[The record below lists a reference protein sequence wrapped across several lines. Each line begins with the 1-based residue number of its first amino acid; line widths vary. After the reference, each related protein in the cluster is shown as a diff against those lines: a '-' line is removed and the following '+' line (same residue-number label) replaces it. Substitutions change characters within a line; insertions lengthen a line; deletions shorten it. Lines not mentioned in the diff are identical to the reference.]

1 MSFLPKSILQL
12 STLTLIFSLGLA
24 GCSSEQPAEQDVP
37 LSLTEWLDAEYEE
50 QLMRSPMGL
59 TYLGR
64 SERKDELDE
73 FTLESY
79 QADLAWQAASV
90 DEMESRFDRAELS
103 ESEQLSYDLWKYSY
117 DQSASGE
124 AYFYSRLVFDQMN
137 GLHSFV
143 PTFLINFHTVTSV
156 SDFEALV
163 ARLNLIKPRM
173 MGALDIARESSKRG
187 VVSPYFAM
195 DGVADQSRKI
205 ISGQPFDTEAE
216 TDSAIWADVQRKIA
230 GLLEHELLTENEANA
245 LQTEAKDA
253 LLSSFGPA
261 YEAIIAWAEEERLS
275 SPEVATGIGAQKGG
289 DAYYAHLL
297 ARQTTTD
304 LSADEIHTI
313 GLNEVA
319 RLRNEMLGIMEEVE
333 FQGDLQAFFE
343 EVRTGE
349 WNYYPDT
356 DEGRQAY
363 IDDATAAIEN
373 LKALL
378 PEYFGLLPKADL
390 IVKRV
395 EAFRERDGAA
405 QHYYAGTPDG
415 SRPGIYY
422 AHLSDMT
429 AMPKNQLEVIAYHEG
444 LPGHHMQIS
453 IAQELEGVPQFQTQ
467 LGFTAYAEGW
477 GLYSEKLASEM
488 PGTYADAYQQFGRL
502 SSEIWRAIRLVV
514 DTGLHA
520 KGWTEQEA
528 IDYFMANSPEP
539 YESVRS
545 GVRRYIVMP
554 GQATSYKIG
563 MIKILELRST
573 AIEALGDDFDIRG
586 FHDTVLG
593 AGSLPLDLLERR
605 VMQWIETVKASKE

>member
-1 MSFLPKSILQL
+1 MSFLPKHLIQITSLVFVF
-12 STLTLIFSLGLA
+12 TAGLT
-24 GCSSEQPAEQDVP
+24 GCSSEKATEENGA
-37 LSLTEWLDAEYEE
+37 LSLNEWLDAQYEE
-50 QLMRSPMGL
+50 QLLRSPMNL

-64 SERKDELDE
+64 DERKDEIDE
-73 FTLESY
+73 FTLASY

-90 DEMESRFDRAELS
+90 AEMANRFDRAKLS
-103 ESEQLSYDLWKYSY
+103 EPEQLSYDLWKYSY
-117 DQSASGE
+117 EQSAASE
-124 AYFYSRLVFDQMN
+124 AYFYNGLVFDQMN
-137 GLHSFV
+137 GIHAFV
-143 PTFLINFHTVTSV
+143 PTFLINFHTVANV

-163 ARLNLIKPRM
+163 ARLKLIKPRM
-173 MGALDIARESSKRG
+173 MDALDIARESSSRG
-187 VVSPYFAM
+187 VVAPYFAM
-195 DGVADQSRKI
+195 EGVADQSRKI
-205 ISGQPFDTEAE
+205 ISGQPFEADAE
-216 TDSAIWADVQRKIA
+216 TDSAIWADIQRKA
-230 GLLEHELLTENEANA
+230 QGLLDEGLLTEDEANA
-245 LQTEAKDA
+245 LKAEAKTA

-261 YEAIIAWAEEERLS
+261 YKAIIAWTETERLS
-275 SPEVATGIGAQKGG
+275 SPEVATGIGTQGGG

-297 ARQTTTD
+297 AQQTTTD

-319 RLRNEMLGIMEEVE
+319 RIRNEMLGIMDEVE

-363 IDDATAAIEN
+363 IDDATAAIDN

-415 SRPGIYY
+415 SRPGVYY

-514 DTGLHA
+514 DTGLHS

-545 GVRRYIVMP
+545 EVRRYIVMP

-605 VMQWIETVKASKE
+605 VMQWIETVKAG

>member
-1 MSFLPKSILQL
+1 MFILPKNLLQI
-12 STLTLIFSLGLA
+12 STLAFIFALGLA
-24 GCSSEQPAEQDVP
+24 GCSSEQTAEQDAP
-37 LSLTEWLDAEYEE
+37 MSLTEWLDAEYEE
-50 QLMRSPMGL
+50 QLMRSPMNL

-73 FTLESY
+73 FTFESY
-79 QADLAWQAASV
+79 KADLAWEAASV
-90 DEMESRFDRAELS
+90 AEMESRFDRAKLS

-117 DQSASGE
+117 EQSASGE
-124 AYFYSRLVFDQMN
+124 AYFYSGLVFDQMN
-137 GLHSFV
+137 GIHSGI
-143 PTFLINFHTVTSV
+143 PTFLINFHTVENV
-156 SDFEALV
+156 ADLEALIS
-163 ARLNLIKPRM
+163 RLNLIKPRM
-173 MGALDIARESSKRG
+173 MDALDIARESSKRG

-205 ISGQPFDTEAE
+205 ISGQPFDAEAE
-216 TDSAIWADVQRKIA
+216 TDSAIWADVQRKVA
-230 GLLEHELLTENEANA
+230 GLLENELLTEDEASA
-245 LQTEAKDA
+245 LQAEAKAA

-275 SPEVATGIGAQKGG
+275 SPEVATGIGAQEGG
-289 DAYYAHLL
+289 DDYYAHLL
-297 ARQTTTD
+297 AQQTTTD

-319 RLRNEMLGIMEEVE
+319 RLRNEMLGIMDEVE

-363 IDDATAAIEN
+363 IDDATAAIDN
-373 LKALL
+373 LKTLL
-378 PEYFGLLPKADL
+378 PKYFGLLPKADL

-453 IAQELEGVPQFQTQ
+453 IAQELEGVPKFQTQ

-488 PGTYADAYQQFGRL
+488 PGTYTDAYQQFGRL

-514 DTGLHA
+514 DTGLHS

-528 IDYFMANSPEP
+528 IEYFMANSPAP

-545 GVRRYIVMP
+545 EVRRYIVMP

-563 MIKILELRST
+563 MIKILELRAT

-605 VMQWIETVKASKE
+605 VMQWIENVKAG

>member
-137 GLHSFV
+137 GLHSFL

-230 GLLEHELLTENEANA
+230 GLLENELLTENEANA
-245 LQTEAKDA
+245 LQTEAKEA

-373 LKALL
+373 LKTLL

-545 GVRRYIVMP
+545 EVRRYIVMP

-605 VMQWIETVKASKE
+605 VMQWIETVKAS

>member
-1 MSFLPKSILQL
+1 MN
-12 STLTLIFSLGLA
+12 
-24 GCSSEQPAEQDVP
+24 
-37 LSLTEWLDAEYEE
+37 
-50 QLMRSPMGL
+50 L

-64 SERKDELDE
+64 DERKDEFDE

-90 DEMESRFDRAELS
+90 TEMENRFDRAKLS
-103 ESEQLSYDLWKYSY
+103 EPEQLSYDLWKYSY
-117 DQSASGE
+117 EQSAAGE
-124 AYFYSRLVFDQMN
+124 AYFYSGLVFDQMN
-137 GLHSFV
+137 GIHAFV
-143 PTFLINFHTVTSV
+143 PTFLINFHTVANV
-156 SDFEALV
+156 ADFEALIS
-163 ARLNLIKPRM
+163 RLNLIKPRM
-173 MGALDIARESSKRG
+173 MDALDIARESSRRG
-187 VVSPYFAM
+187 VVAPYFAM

-205 ISGQPFDTEAE
+205 LSGQPFDADAE
-216 TDSAIWADVQRKIA
+216 TDSAIWADVQRKA
-230 GLLEHELLTENEANA
+230 QGLLDEELLTQDEANA
-245 LQTEAKDA
+245 LKAEAKTA

-261 YEAIIAWAEEERLS
+261 YEAIIAWADKERLS
-275 SPEVATGIGAQKGG
+275 SPEVATGIGGQEGG

-297 ARQTTTD
+297 AKQTTTD

-319 RLRNEMLGIMEEVE
+319 RLRNEMLGIMDEVE
-333 FQGDLQAFFE
+333 FEGDLQAFFE

-363 IDDATAAIEN
+363 IDDATAAIDN

-378 PEYFGLLPKADL
+378 PDYFGLLPKADL
-390 IVKRV
+390 VVKRV

-477 GLYSEKLASEM
+477 GLYSEQLASEM

-528 IDYFMANSPEP
+528 IEYFMANSPEP

-545 GVRRYIVMP
+545 EVRRYIVMP

-563 MIKILELRST
+563 MIKILELRAT

-605 VMQWIETVKASKE
+605 VMQWVETVKTS

>member
-1 MSFLPKSILQL
+1 MAG
-12 STLTLIFSLGLA
+12 LT
-24 GCSSEQPAEQDVP
+24 GCSSEKTAEENAA

-50 QLMRSPMGL
+50 QLLRSPMNL

-64 SERKDELDE
+64 DERKDEFDE

-90 DEMESRFDRAELS
+90 AEMENRFDRAKLS
-103 ESEQLSYDLWKYSY
+103 EPEQLSYDLWKYSY
-117 DQSASGE
+117 EQSAAGE
-124 AYFYSRLVFDQMN
+124 AYFYSGLVFDQMN
-137 GLHSFV
+137 GIHAFV
-143 PTFLINFHTVTSV
+143 PTFLINFHTVANV
-156 SDFEALV
+156 ADFEALIS
-163 ARLNLIKPRM
+163 RLNLIKPRM
-173 MGALDIARESSKRG
+173 MDALDIARESSRRG
-187 VVSPYFAM
+187 VVAPYFAM

-205 ISGQPFDTEAE
+205 LSGQPFDADAE
-216 TDSAIWADVQRKIA
+216 TDSAIWADVQRKA
-230 GLLEHELLTENEANA
+230 QGLLDEELLTQDEANA
-245 LQTEAKDA
+245 LKAEAKTA

-261 YEAIIAWAEEERLS
+261 YEAIIAWADKERLS
-275 SPEVATGIGAQKGG
+275 SPEVATGIGGQEGG

-297 ARQTTTD
+297 AKQTTTD

-319 RLRNEMLGIMEEVE
+319 RLRNEMLGIMDEVE
-333 FQGDLQAFFE
+333 FEGDLQAFFE

-363 IDDATAAIEN
+363 IDDATAAIDN

-378 PEYFGLLPKADL
+378 PDYFGLLPKADL
-390 IVKRV
+390 VVKRV

-477 GLYSEKLASEM
+477 GLYSEQLASEM

-528 IDYFMANSPEP
+528 IEYFMANSPEP

-545 GVRRYIVMP
+545 EVRRYIVMP

-563 MIKILELRST
+563 MIKILELRAT

-605 VMQWIETVKASKE
+605 VMQWVETVKTR

>member
-1 MSFLPKSILQL
+1 MSFLPKHLIQIT
-12 STLTLIFSLGLA
+12 TLVFVFTAGLT
-24 GCSSEQPAEQDVP
+24 GCSSEKATEENGA
-37 LSLTEWLDAEYEE
+37 LSLNEWLDAKYEE
-50 QLMRSPMGL
+50 QLLRSPMNL

-64 SERKDELDE
+64 DERKDEIDE
-73 FTLESY
+73 FTLASY

-90 DEMESRFDRAELS
+90 AEMANRFDRAKLS
-103 ESEQLSYDLWKYSY
+103 EPEQLSYDLWKYSY
-117 DQSASGE
+117 EQSAAGE
-124 AYFYSRLVFDQMN
+124 AYFYNGLVFDQMN
-137 GLHSFV
+137 GIHAFV
-143 PTFLINFHTVTSV
+143 PTFLINFHTVANV

-163 ARLNLIKPRM
+163 ARLKLIKPRM
-173 MGALDIARESSKRG
+173 MDALDIARESSNRG
-187 VVSPYFAM
+187 VVAPYFAM
-195 DGVADQSRKI
+195 EGVADQSRKI
-205 ISGQPFDTEAE
+205 ISGQPFEADAE
-216 TDSAIWADVQRKIA
+216 TDSAIWADIQRKA
-230 GLLEHELLTENEANA
+230 QGLLDEGLLTEDEANA
-245 LQTEAKDA
+245 LKAEAKTA

-261 YEAIIAWAEEERLS
+261 YEAIIAWAETERLS
-275 SPEVATGIGAQKGG
+275 SPEVATGIGTQGGG

-297 ARQTTTD
+297 AQQTTTD

-319 RLRNEMLGIMEEVE
+319 RLRNEMLGIMDEVE

-363 IDDATAAIEN
+363 IDDATAAIDN

-415 SRPGIYY
+415 SRPGVYY

-514 DTGLHA
+514 DTGLHS

-545 GVRRYIVMP
+545 EVRRYIVMP

-605 VMQWIETVKASKE
+605 VMQWIETVKAG

>member
-205 ISGQPFDTEAE
+205 ISGQPFDAEAE

-230 GLLEHELLTENEANA
+230 GLLENELLTENEANA
-245 LQTEAKDA
+245 LQTEAKEA

-545 GVRRYIVMP
+545 EVRRYIVMP

-605 VMQWIETVKASKE
+605 VMQWIETVKTS

>member
-163 ARLNLIKPRM
+163 ARLNLIEPRM

-230 GLLEHELLTENEANA
+230 GLLENELLTENEANA
-245 LQTEAKDA
+245 LQTEAKEA

-488 PGTYADAYQQFGRL
+488 PGTYADAYQQLGRL

-545 GVRRYIVMP
+545 EVRRYIVMP

-605 VMQWIETVKASKE
+605 VMQWIETVKAS

>member
-1 MSFLPKSILQL
+1 MIKRLPKRLLQIT
-12 STLTLIFSLGLA
+12 TLLVIFTLGLS
-24 GCSSEQPAEQDVP
+24 GCSSDGEVEKSER
-37 LSLTEWLDAEYEE
+37 LSLTEWLDEQYEE
-50 QLMRSPMGL
+50 QLMRSPMNL

-64 SERKDELDE
+64 DERKDELDE

-90 DEMESRFDRAELS
+90 DEMERRFNRAELS
-103 ESEQLSYDLWKYSY
+103 ESETLSYDLWKYSY
-117 DQSASGE
+117 EQAAARE
-124 AYFYSRLVFDQMN
+124 PYFYRRLVFDQMN
-137 GLHSFV
+137 GIHSFI
-143 PTFLINFHTVTSV
+143 PTFLINFHKVENV
-156 SDFEALV
+156 ADFEALV
-163 ARLNLIKPRM
+163 SRLNLIRPRM
-173 MGALDIARESSKRG
+173 RDALNVAREASNRG
-187 VVSPYFAM
+187 VNAPYFALE
-195 DGVADQSRKI
+195 GVASQSRKI
-205 ISGQPFDTEAE
+205 ISGQPFDADAG
-216 TDSAIWADVQRKIA
+216 TDSAIWSDIQRKLQS
-230 GLLEHELLTENEANA
+230 LLDEELLTEDQATA
-245 LQTEAKDA
+245 LRAEAKTA
-253 LLSSFGPA
+253 LLTSFGPA
-261 YEAIIAWAEEERLS
+261 YEAIIAWAEEERLTA
-275 SPEVATGIGAQKGG
+275 PQVATGVGALEGG
-289 DAYYAHLL
+289 NAYYAHLL

-304 LSADEIHTI
+304 LSADEIHAI
-313 GLNEVA
+313 GLEEVA
-319 RLRNEMLGIMEEVE
+319 RLRNEMLVIMDEVD

-343 EVRTGE
+343 EVRTGT

-378 PEYFGLLPKADL
+378 PTYFGLLPKADL

-467 LGFTAYAEGW
+467 LGFTAYTEGW
-477 GLYSEKLASEM
+477 ALYAEKLASEM
-488 PGTYADAYQQFGRL
+488 PGTYTDAYQQFGRL

-520 KGWTEQEA
+520 KGWTEEEA
-528 IDYFMANSPEP
+528 IEYFMMNSPEP

-545 GVRRYIVMP
+545 EVRRYIVMP
-554 GQATSYKIG
+554 GQATTYKIG

-573 AIEALGDDFDIRG
+573 AIEALGDDFDIRA

-605 VMQWIETVKASKE
+605 VMHWIEAVKAS

>member
-1 MSFLPKSILQL
+1 MSFLPKQL
-12 STLTLIFSLGLA
+12 FKITTLVLIFIAGLA
-24 GCSSEQPAEQDVP
+24 GCSSEQAAEQDVP
-37 LSLTEWLDAEYEE
+37 MSLTEWLDAEYEE
-50 QLMRSPMGL
+50 QLMRSPMNL

-73 FTLESY
+73 FTLASY
-79 QADLAWQAASV
+79 KEDLAWQEASV
-90 DEMESRFDRAELS
+90 TEMESRFDRADLT

-117 DQSASGE
+117 EQSAASE
-124 AYFYSRLVFDQMN
+124 AYFYNGLVFDQMN

-143 PTFLINFHTVTSV
+143 PTFFINFHTVESV

-163 ARLNLIKPRM
+163 ARLNLVKPRM
-173 MGALDIARESSKRG
+173 MDALDIARESSERG
-187 VVSPYFAM
+187 VVVPYFAM
-195 DGVADQSRKI
+195 EGVADQSRKI
-205 ISGQPFDTEAE
+205 ISGQPFDAEAD
-216 TDSAIWADVQRKIA
+216 TDSAIWADV
-230 GLLEHELLTENEANA
+230 EAR
-245 LQTEAKDA
+245 DA

-275 SPEVATGIGAQKGG
+275 SPEVATGIGAQEGG
-289 DAYYAHLL
+289 DEYYAHLL
-297 ARQTTTD
+297 AQQTTTD

-319 RLRNEMLGIMEEVE
+319 RLRNEMLGIMDQVE
-333 FQGDLQAFFE
+333 FEGDLQAFFE

-363 IDDATAAIEN
+363 IDDATAAIDN

-514 DTGLHA
+514 DTGLHS
-520 KGWTEQEA
+520 KGWTEEEA

-545 GVRRYIVMP
+545 EVRRYIVMP
-554 GQATSYKIG
+554 GDQDFRATSNRH
-563 MIKILELRST
+563 RS
-573 AIEALGDDFDIRG
+573 
-586 FHDTVLG
+586 V
-593 AGSLPLDLLERR
+593 RR
-605 VMQWIETVKASKE
+605 

>member
-1 MSFLPKSILQL
+1 MSFLPKSLLKI
-12 STLTLIFSLGLA
+12 STLAVIFSLGLT
-24 GCSSEQPAEQDVP
+24 GCSSEETTEKDAP

-50 QLMRSPMGL
+50 QLMRSPMNL

-90 DEMESRFDRAELS
+90 AEMESRFDRAELS
-103 ESEQLSYDLWKYSY
+103 EPEQLSYDLWKYSY
-117 DQSASGE
+117 EQSASGE
-124 AYFYSRLVFDQMN
+124 AYFYSGLVFDQMN
-137 GLHSFV
+137 GIHSFV
-143 PTFLINFHTVTSV
+143 PTFLINFHTVESV

-173 MGALDIARESSKRG
+173 MDALDIARESSKRG

-195 DGVADQSRKI
+195 EGVADQSRKI
-205 ISGQPFDTEAE
+205 ISGQPFDAEAE
-216 TDSAIWADVQRKIA
+216 TDSAIWADVQRKVT
-230 GLLEHELLTENEANA
+230 GLLENDLLSEDEANT
-245 LQTEAKDA
+245 LQAEAKDA

-261 YEAIIAWAEEERLS
+261 YEAIITWAEEERLS
-275 SPEVATGIGAQKGG
+275 SPEVATGIGVQEGG

-297 ARQTTTD
+297 AQQTTTD

-319 RLRNEMLGIMEEVE
+319 RLRKEMLGIMDEVE

-363 IDDATAAIEN
+363 IDDATAAIDN

-514 DTGLHA
+514 DTGLHS

-545 GVRRYIVMP
+545 EVRRYIVMP

-573 AIEALGDDFDIRG
+573 AIEALGLR
-586 FHDTVLG
+586 H
-593 AGSLPLDLLERR
+593 SWLP
-605 VMQWIETVKASKE
+605 

>member
-1 MSFLPKSILQL
+1 MSFLPKHLIQITSLVFVF
-12 STLTLIFSLGLA
+12 TAGLT
-24 GCSSEQPAEQDVP
+24 GCSSEKATEENGA
-37 LSLTEWLDAEYEE
+37 LSLNEWLDAQYEE
-50 QLMRSPMGL
+50 QLLRSPMNL

-64 SERKDELDE
+64 DERKDEIDE
-73 FTLESY
+73 FTLASY

-90 DEMESRFDRAELS
+90 AEMANRFDRAKLS
-103 ESEQLSYDLWKYSY
+103 EPEQLSYDLWKYSY
-117 DQSASGE
+117 EQSAASE
-124 AYFYSRLVFDQMN
+124 AYFYNGLVFDQMN
-137 GLHSFV
+137 GIHAFV
-143 PTFLINFHTVTSV
+143 PTFLINFHTVANV

-163 ARLNLIKPRM
+163 ARLKLIKPRM
-173 MGALDIARESSKRG
+173 MDALDIARESSSRG
-187 VVSPYFAM
+187 VVAPYFAM
-195 DGVADQSRKI
+195 EGVADQSRKI
-205 ISGQPFDTEAE
+205 ISGQPFEADAE
-216 TDSAIWADVQRKIA
+216 TDSAIWADIQRKA
-230 GLLEHELLTENEANA
+230 QGLLDEGLLTEDEANA
-245 LQTEAKDA
+245 LKAEAKTA

-261 YEAIIAWAEEERLS
+261 YKAIIAWTETERLS
-275 SPEVATGIGAQKGG
+275 SPEVATGIGTQGGG

-297 ARQTTTD
+297 AQQTTTD

-319 RLRNEMLGIMEEVE
+319 RIRNEMLGIMDEVE

-363 IDDATAAIEN
+363 IDDATAAIDN

-415 SRPGIYY
+415 SRPGVYY

-444 LPGHHMQIS
+444 LPGHHMQIT

-514 DTGLHA
+514 DTGLHS

-545 GVRRYIVMP
+545 EVRRYIVMP

-605 VMQWIETVKASKE
+605 IMQWIETVKAG

>member
-1 MSFLPKSILQL
+1 MIKRLPKRLLQL
-12 STLTLIFSLGLA
+12 TTLVVIFTLGLS
-24 GCSSEQPAEQDVP
+24 GCSSDGEVEKSER
-37 LSLTEWLDAEYEE
+37 LSLTEWLDEQYEE
-50 QLMRSPMGL
+50 QLMRSPMNL

-64 SERKDELDE
+64 DERKDELDE
-73 FTLESY
+73 FTLAAY
-79 QADLAWQAASV
+79 RDDLAWQAASV
-90 DEMESRFDRAELS
+90 DEMERRFNRAELS
-103 ESEQLSYDLWKYSY
+103 ESETLSYDLWKYSY
-117 DQSASGE
+117 EQTAARE
-124 AYFYSRLVFDQMN
+124 PYFYRRLVFDQMN
-137 GLHSFV
+137 GIHSFI
-143 PTFLINFHTVTSV
+143 PTFLINFHKVENV
-156 SDFEALV
+156 ADFEALV
-163 ARLNLIKPRM
+163 SRLNLIRPRM
-173 MGALDIARESSKRG
+173 RDALNVAREASNRG
-187 VVSPYFAM
+187 VNAPYFALE
-195 DGVADQSRKI
+195 GVASQSRKI
-205 ISGQPFDTEAE
+205 ISGQPFDADAG
-216 TDSAIWADVQRKIA
+216 TDSAIWSDIQRKLQS
-230 GLLEHELLTENEANA
+230 LLDEELLTEDQATA
-245 LQTEAKDA
+245 LRAEAKTA
-253 LLSSFGPA
+253 LLTSFGPA
-261 YEAIIAWAEEERLS
+261 YEAIIAWAEEERLTAA
-275 SPEVATGIGAQKGG
+275 EVATGVGALEGG
-289 DAYYAHLL
+289 NAYYAHLL
-297 ARQTTTD
+297 TQQTTTD

-313 GLNEVA
+313 GLEEVA
-319 RLRNEMLGIMEEVE
+319 RLRNEMLVIMDEVD

-343 EVRTGE
+343 EVRTGT

-378 PEYFGLLPKADL
+378 PTYFGLLPKAGL

-467 LGFTAYAEGW
+467 LGFTAYTEGW
-477 GLYSEKLASEM
+477 ALYAEKLASEM
-488 PGTYADAYQQFGRL
+488 PGTYTDAYQQFGRL

-520 KGWTEQEA
+520 KGWTEEEA
-528 IDYFMANSPEP
+528 IEYFMMNSPEP

-545 GVRRYIVMP
+545 EVRRYIVMP
-554 GQATSYKIG
+554 GQATTYKIG

-573 AIEALGDDFDIRG
+573 AIEALGDDFDIRA

-605 VMQWIETVKASKE
+605 VMHWIEAVKAS

>member
-137 GLHSFV
+137 GLHSFL

-163 ARLNLIKPRM
+163 ARLNLIEPRM

-230 GLLEHELLTENEANA
+230 GLLENELLTENEANA
-245 LQTEAKDA
+245 LQTEAKEA

-373 LKALL
+373 LKTLL

-545 GVRRYIVMP
+545 EVRRYIVMP

-605 VMQWIETVKASKE
+605 VMQWIETVKAS

>member
-1 MSFLPKSILQL
+1 MSFLPKSLLKI
-12 STLTLIFSLGLA
+12 STLAVIFSLGLT
-24 GCSSEQPAEQDVP
+24 GCSSEETTEKDAP

-50 QLMRSPMGL
+50 QLMRSPMNL

-90 DEMESRFDRAELS
+90 AEMESRFDRAELS
-103 ESEQLSYDLWKYSY
+103 EPEQLSYDLWKYSY
-117 DQSASGE
+117 EQSASGE
-124 AYFYSRLVFDQMN
+124 AYFYSGLVFDQMN
-137 GLHSFV
+137 GIHSFV
-143 PTFLINFHTVTSV
+143 PTFLINFHTVESV

-173 MGALDIARESSKRG
+173 IDALDIARESSKRG

-195 DGVADQSRKI
+195 EGVADQSRKI
-205 ISGQPFDTEAE
+205 ISGQPFDAEAE
-216 TDSAIWADVQRKIA
+216 TDSAIWADVQRKVT
-230 GLLEHELLTENEANA
+230 GLLENDLLSEDEANT
-245 LQTEAKDA
+245 LQAEAKDA

-261 YEAIIAWAEEERLS
+261 YEAIITWAEEERLS
-275 SPEVATGIGAQKGG
+275 SPEVATGIGVQEGG
-289 DAYYAHLL
+289 DDYYAHLL
-297 ARQTTTD
+297 AQQTTTD

-319 RLRNEMLGIMEEVE
+319 RLRKEMLGIMDEVE

-363 IDDATAAIEN
+363 IDDATAAIDN

-514 DTGLHA
+514 DTGLHS

-545 GVRRYIVMP
+545 EVRRYIVMP

-605 VMQWIETVKASKE
+605 VMQWIENVKAG

>member
-137 GLHSFV
+137 GLHSFL

-205 ISGQPFDTEAE
+205 ISGQPFDAEAE

-230 GLLEHELLTENEANA
+230 GLLENELLTENEANA
-245 LQTEAKDA
+245 LQTEAKEA

-488 PGTYADAYQQFGRL
+488 PGTYADAYQQFGQL

-545 GVRRYIVMP
+545 EVRRYIVMP

-605 VMQWIETVKASKE
+605 VMQWIETVKAS

>member
-1 MSFLPKSILQL
+1 MQGDAS
-12 STLTLIFSLGLA
+12 
-24 GCSSEQPAEQDVP
+24 
-37 LSLTEWLDAEYEE
+37 LSLNEWLDAQYEE
-50 QLMRSPMGL
+50 QLMRSPMNL

-64 SERKDELDE
+64 DERKDELDE

-79 QADLAWQAASV
+79 QADLAWQSASV
-90 DEMESRFDRAELS
+90 AEMERRFDRALLTD
-103 ESEQLSYDLWKYSY
+103 SEQLSYDLWKYSY
-117 DQSASGE
+117 EQSAAGE
-124 AYFYSRLVFDQMN
+124 AYFYSGLFFDQMN
-137 GLHSFV
+137 GIHSFV
-143 PTFLINFHTVTSV
+143 PTFLINFHTVENV
-156 SDFEALV
+156 ADFDALV
-163 ARLNLIKPRM
+163 SRLNLVKPRM
-173 MGALDIARESSKRG
+173 MDALNIARESSERG

-205 ISGQPFDTEAE
+205 ISGQPFDNDADA
-216 TDSAIWADVQRKIA
+216 DSAIWADMQRKIT
-230 GLLEHELLTENEANA
+230 GLLDSELLTDAEANA
-245 LQTEAKDA
+245 LRAEAKEA

-275 SPEVATGIGAQKGG
+275 SPEVATGIGSQKGG
-289 DAYYAHLL
+289 DAYYSHLL
-297 ARQTTTD
+297 AQQTTTD

-319 RLRNEMLGIMEEVE
+319 RLRNEMLGIMDEVE

-363 IDDATAAIEN
+363 IDDATAAIDN

-378 PEYFGLLPKADL
+378 PDYFGLLPKADL

-477 GLYSEKLASEM
+477 GLYSEQLASEM
-488 PGTYADAYQQFGRL
+488 PGTYTDAYQQFGRL

-528 IDYFMANSPEP
+528 IEYFMANSPEP

-545 GVRRYIVMP
+545 EVRRYIVMP

-563 MIKILELRST
+563 MIKILELRAT
-573 AIEALGDDFDIRG
+573 AIEALGDDFDIRS

-605 VMQWIETVKASKE
+605 VMQWIETVKAS

>member
-1 MSFLPKSILQL
+1 MN
-12 STLTLIFSLGLA
+12 
-24 GCSSEQPAEQDVP
+24 
-37 LSLTEWLDAEYEE
+37 
-50 QLMRSPMGL
+50 L

-64 SERKDELDE
+64 DERKDEFDE

-90 DEMESRFDRAELS
+90 AEMENRFDRAKLS
-103 ESEQLSYDLWKYSY
+103 EPEQLSYDLWKYSY
-117 DQSASGE
+117 EQSAAGE
-124 AYFYSRLVFDQMN
+124 AYFYSGLVFDQMN
-137 GLHSFV
+137 GIHAFV
-143 PTFLINFHTVTSV
+143 PTFLINFHTVANV
-156 SDFEALV
+156 ADFEALIS
-163 ARLNLIKPRM
+163 RLNLIKPRM
-173 MGALDIARESSKRG
+173 MDALDIARESSRRG
-187 VVSPYFAM
+187 VVAPYFAM

-205 ISGQPFDTEAE
+205 LSGQPFDADAE
-216 TDSAIWADVQRKIA
+216 TDSAIWADVQRKA
-230 GLLEHELLTENEANA
+230 QGLLDEELLTQDEANA
-245 LQTEAKDA
+245 LKAEAKTA

-261 YEAIIAWAEEERLS
+261 YEAIIDWADKERLS
-275 SPEVATGIGAQKGG
+275 SPEVATGIGGQEGG

-297 ARQTTTD
+297 AKQTTTD

-319 RLRNEMLGIMEEVE
+319 RLRNEMLGIMDEVE
-333 FQGDLQAFFE
+333 FEGDLQAFFE

-363 IDDATAAIEN
+363 IDDATAAIDN

-378 PEYFGLLPKADL
+378 PDYFGLLPKADL
-390 IVKRV
+390 VVKRV

-477 GLYSEKLASEM
+477 GLYSEQLASEM

-528 IDYFMANSPEP
+528 IEYFMANSPEP

-545 GVRRYIVMP
+545 EVRRYIVMP

-563 MIKILELRST
+563 MIKILELRAT

-605 VMQWIETVKASKE
+605 VMQWVETVKTS

>member
-1 MSFLPKSILQL
+1 MSFLPKHLIQITSLVFVF
-12 STLTLIFSLGLA
+12 TAGLT
-24 GCSSEQPAEQDVP
+24 GCSSEKATEENGA
-37 LSLTEWLDAEYEE
+37 LSLNEWLDAQYEE
-50 QLMRSPMGL
+50 QLLRSPMNL

-64 SERKDELDE
+64 DERKDEIDE
-73 FTLESY
+73 FTLASY

-90 DEMESRFDRAELS
+90 AEMANRFDRAKLS
-103 ESEQLSYDLWKYSY
+103 EPEQLSYDLWKYSY
-117 DQSASGE
+117 EQSAASE
-124 AYFYSRLVFDQMN
+124 AYFYNGLVFDQMN
-137 GLHSFV
+137 GIHAFV
-143 PTFLINFHTVTSV
+143 PTFLINFHTVANV

-163 ARLNLIKPRM
+163 ARLKLIKPRM
-173 MGALDIARESSKRG
+173 MDALDIARESSSRG
-187 VVSPYFAM
+187 VVAPYFAM
-195 DGVADQSRKI
+195 EGVADQSRKI
-205 ISGQPFDTEAE
+205 ISGQPFEADAE
-216 TDSAIWADVQRKIA
+216 TDSAIWADIQRKA
-230 GLLEHELLTENEANA
+230 QGLLDEGLLTEDEANA
-245 LQTEAKDA
+245 LKAEAKTA

-261 YEAIIAWAEEERLS
+261 YKAIIAWTETERLS
-275 SPEVATGIGAQKGG
+275 SPEVATGIGTQGGG

-297 ARQTTTD
+297 AQQTTTD

-319 RLRNEMLGIMEEVE
+319 RIRNEMLGIMDEVE

-363 IDDATAAIEN
+363 IDDATAAIDN

-415 SRPGIYY
+415 SRPGVYY

-514 DTGLHA
+514 DTGLHS

-545 GVRRYIVMP
+545 EVRRYIVMP

-605 VMQWIETVKASKE
+605 IMQWIETVKAG

>member
-1 MSFLPKSILQL
+1 
-12 STLTLIFSLGLA
+12 
-24 GCSSEQPAEQDVP
+24 
-37 LSLTEWLDAEYEE
+37 
-50 QLMRSPMGL
+50 
-59 TYLGR
+59 
-64 SERKDELDE
+64 
-73 FTLESY
+73 
-79 QADLAWQAASV
+79 
-90 DEMESRFDRAELS
+90 
-103 ESEQLSYDLWKYSY
+103 
-117 DQSASGE
+117 
-124 AYFYSRLVFDQMN
+124 MN
-137 GLHSFV
+137 GIHAFV
-143 PTFLINFHTVTSV
+143 PTFLINFHTVANV
-156 SDFEALV
+156 ADFEALIS
-163 ARLNLIKPRM
+163 RLNLIKPRM
-173 MGALDIARESSKRG
+173 MDALDIARESSRRG
-187 VVSPYFAM
+187 VVAPYFAM

-205 ISGQPFDTEAE
+205 LSGQPFDADAE
-216 TDSAIWADVQRKIA
+216 TDSAIWADVQRKA
-230 GLLEHELLTENEANA
+230 QGLLDEELLTQDEANA
-245 LQTEAKDA
+245 LKAEAKTA

-261 YEAIIAWAEEERLS
+261 YEAIIAWADKERLS
-275 SPEVATGIGAQKGG
+275 SPEVATGIGGQEGG

-297 ARQTTTD
+297 AKQTTTD

-319 RLRNEMLGIMEEVE
+319 RLRNEMLGIMDEVE
-333 FQGDLQAFFE
+333 FEGDLQAFFD

-363 IDDATAAIEN
+363 IDDATAAIDN

-378 PEYFGLLPKADL
+378 PDYFGLLPKADL
-390 IVKRV
+390 VVKRV

-477 GLYSEKLASEM
+477 GLYSEQLASEM

-528 IDYFMANSPEP
+528 IEYFMANSPEP

-545 GVRRYIVMP
+545 EVRRYIVMP

-563 MIKILELRST
+563 MIKILELRAT

-605 VMQWIETVKASKE
+605 VMQWVETVKTS

>member
-1 MSFLPKSILQL
+1 MS
-12 STLTLIFSLGLA
+12 
-24 GCSSEQPAEQDVP
+24 SSEDEWERHADWWQAEFTDGV
-37 LSLTEWLDAEYEE
+37 DAEYEE

-187 VVSPYFAM
+187 VVSPTLRWTVSPTNLEKSFQASLLM
-195 DGVADQSRKI
+195 PKRRLTARF
-205 ISGQPFDTEAE
+205 GQTYKENRRA
-216 TDSAIWADVQRKIA
+216 
-230 GLLEHELLTENEANA
+230 LENELLTENEANA
-245 LQTEAKDA
+245 LQTEAKEA

-319 RLRNEMLGIMEEVE
+319 RLRNEMLASWRKWNS
-333 FQGDLQAFFE
+333 GDLQAFFE

-429 AMPKNQLEVIAYHEG
+429 AMPKNQLRL
-444 LPGHHMQIS
+444 LPITRVYRVT
-453 IAQELEGVPQFQTQ
+453 ICKYQ
-467 LGFTAYAEGW
+467 LLKNSRCSAIPNSAGFY
-477 GLYSEKLASEM
+477 
-488 PGTYADAYQQFGRL
+488 RL
-502 SSEIWRAIRLVV
+502 R
-514 DTGLHA
+514 
-520 KGWTEQEA
+520 
-528 IDYFMANSPEP
+528 
-539 YESVRS
+539 
-545 GVRRYIVMP
+545 
-554 GQATSYKIG
+554 
-563 MIKILELRST
+563 
-573 AIEALGDDFDIRG
+573 
-586 FHDTVLG
+586 
-593 AGSLPLDLLERR
+593 
-605 VMQWIETVKASKE
+605 

>member
-1 MSFLPKSILQL
+1 MSFLPKSLLKI
-12 STLTLIFSLGLA
+12 STLAVIFSLGLT
-24 GCSSEQPAEQDVP
+24 GCSSEETTEKDAP

-50 QLMRSPMGL
+50 QLMRSPMNL

-90 DEMESRFDRAELS
+90 AEMESRFDRAELS
-103 ESEQLSYDLWKYSY
+103 EPEQLSYDLWKYSY
-117 DQSASGE
+117 EQSASGE
-124 AYFYSRLVFDQMN
+124 AYFYSGLVFDQMN
-137 GLHSFV
+137 GIHSFV
-143 PTFLINFHTVTSV
+143 PTFLINFHTVESV

-173 MGALDIARESSKRG
+173 MDALDIARESSKRG

-195 DGVADQSRKI
+195 EGVADQSRKI
-205 ISGQPFDTEAE
+205 ISGQPFDAEAE
-216 TDSAIWADVQRKIA
+216 TDSAIWADVQRKVT
-230 GLLEHELLTENEANA
+230 GLLENDLLSEDEANT
-245 LQTEAKDA
+245 LQAEAKDA

-261 YEAIIAWAEEERLS
+261 YEAIITWAEEERLS
-275 SPEVATGIGAQKGG
+275 SPEVATGIGVQEGG

-297 ARQTTTD
+297 AQQTTTD

-319 RLRNEMLGIMEEVE
+319 RLRKEMLGIMDEVE

-363 IDDATAAIEN
+363 IDNATAAIDN

-514 DTGLHA
+514 DTGLHS

-545 GVRRYIVMP
+545 EVRRYIVMP

-605 VMQWIETVKASKE
+605 VMQWIENVKAG

>member
-1 MSFLPKSILQL
+1 MSLFSRHVLHITTLALISIA
-12 STLTLIFSLGLA
+12 GLV
-24 GCSSEQPAEQDVP
+24 GCSSDSPTQESAT
-37 LSLTEWLDAEYEE
+37 LSLTEWLDEQYEA
-50 QLMRSPMGL
+50 QLMRSPMNL

-64 SERKDELDE
+64 SERKGELDE
-73 FTLESY
+73 FTLAAY
-79 QADLAWQAASV
+79 QEDLAWQAASV
-90 DEMESRFDRAELS
+90 AEMESRYSRATLT

-117 DQSASGE
+117 EQAASGE
-124 AYFYSRLVFDQMN
+124 AYFYSGLVFDQMN
-137 GLHSFV
+137 GIHSFV
-143 PTFLINFHTVTSV
+143 PTFLINFHTVENV
-156 SDFEALV
+156 SDFEALIS
-163 ARLNLIKPRM
+163 RLNLIKPRM
-173 MGALDIARESSKRG
+173 IDALEIARESSNRG
-187 VVSPYFAM
+187 VISPYFAM

-205 ISGQPFDTEAE
+205 ISGQPFDADSE
-216 TDSAIWADVQRKIA
+216 TDSAIWADVQRKVG
-230 GLLEHELLTENEANA
+230 GLLEGDMLTSEEAEALLVEA
-245 LQTEAKDA
+245 EEA
-253 LLSSFGPA
+253 LLSSFEPA
-261 YEAIIAWAEEERLS
+261 YEAIIAWAENERRA
-275 SPEVATGIGAQKGG
+275 SPEVATGISAQEGGA
-289 DAYYAHLL
+289 DYYSHLL
-297 ARQTTTD
+297 AKQTTTD

-313 GLNEVA
+313 GLSEVA
-319 RLRNEMLGIMEEVE
+319 RLRTEMLSIMDEVE
-333 FQGDLQAFFE
+333 FQGGLQAFFE

-349 WNYYPDT
+349 WNYSPDT

-363 IDDATAAIEN
+363 IDDATAAIDN

-378 PEYFGLLPKADL
+378 PDYFGLLPKADL

-477 GLYSEKLASEM
+477 GLYSEQLASEI
-488 PGTYADAYQQFGRL
+488 PGTYTDAYQQFGRL

-528 IDYFMANSPEP
+528 IEYFMANSPEP

-545 GVRRYIVMP
+545 EVRRYIVMP

-563 MIKILELRST
+563 MIKILELRAT
-573 AIEALGDDFDIRG
+573 AIEALGDDFDIRS
-586 FHDTVLG
+586 FHDTILG

-605 VMQWIETVKASKE
+605 VMQWIDTVKAS